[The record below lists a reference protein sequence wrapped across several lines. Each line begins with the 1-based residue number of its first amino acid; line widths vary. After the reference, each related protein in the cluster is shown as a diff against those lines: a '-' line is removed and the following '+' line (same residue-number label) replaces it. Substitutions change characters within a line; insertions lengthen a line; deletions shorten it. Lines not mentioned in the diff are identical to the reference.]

1 LARAATA
8 RSNDRL
14 VQQDNAFTECDDWGR
29 VQSLAEQIDQLNWGK
44 SLDGWTLRGNPSLS
58 HK

>member
-1 LARAATA
+1 
-8 RSNDRL
+8 

-29 VQSLAEQIDQLNWGK
+29 AQSLAEQIDQLDWGK